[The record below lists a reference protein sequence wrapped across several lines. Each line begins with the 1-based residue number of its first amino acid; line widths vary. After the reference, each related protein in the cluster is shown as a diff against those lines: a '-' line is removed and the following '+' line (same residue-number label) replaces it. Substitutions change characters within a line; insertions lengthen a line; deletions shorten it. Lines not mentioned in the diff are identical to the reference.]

1 MKSVLYYMMPYAP
14 TDLMVIRT
22 NDDGTYSM
30 RTLIGMYDDEYGPS
44 KKRFDLRS
52 WKPYVTTSDFQDTK
66 KVLDRIRADCLG
78 NDMDSIGYSYG
89 IYNQKVHAHHEFV
102 QAGYDDKVL
111 VVITKKHRYEGEPI
125 DCKVAV
131 INRKERER
139 ISPWT
144 KKPYISLPGTW
155 SWHRYEEIKYLNE
168 DAVTLIDRPTAA
180 KMAMELFNAKWE
192 NKLADF
198 KEWCGVTE

>member
-14 TDLMVIRT
+14 SDLMAIRT

-66 KVLDRIRADCLG
+66 KVLDRIRVDCLG

-89 IYNQKVHAHHEFV
+89 IYNQKIHAHHEFV
-102 QAGYDDKVL
+102 QAGYNDKVL
-111 VVITKKHRYEGEPI
+111 VVITMKHHYEGDPI

-139 ISPWT
+139 ISP
-144 KKPYISLPGTW
+144 I
-155 SWHRYEEIKYLNE
+155 
-168 DAVTLIDRPTAA
+168 PTMPMEAA
-180 KMAMELFNAKWE
+180 KATRVV
-192 NKLADF
+192 LAFLERRLDTDSESAVRKDMDGFRSVVFGRDF
-198 KEWCGVTE
+198 RQGVSLSGGRYAESGV

>member
-14 TDLMVIRT
+14 CDLMAIRT

-44 KKRFDLRS
+44 KKRFDLRL

-66 KVLDRIRADCLG
+66 KVLDRIRIDCLG
-78 NDMDSIGYSYG
+78 HDMDSIGYSYG
-89 IYNQKVHAHHEFV
+89 IYNQKIHAHREFV

-111 VVITKKHRYEGEPI
+111 MVITKKRCYEGEPI

-144 KKPYISLPGTW
+144 KEPYISQPGTW
-155 SWHRYEEIKYLNE
+155 SWHRFEEIKYLNE
-168 DAVTLIDRPTAA
+168 DAVTIIDRPTAA
-180 KMAMELFNAKWE
+180 KMAMELFEAKWQG
-192 NKLADF
+192 KLADF